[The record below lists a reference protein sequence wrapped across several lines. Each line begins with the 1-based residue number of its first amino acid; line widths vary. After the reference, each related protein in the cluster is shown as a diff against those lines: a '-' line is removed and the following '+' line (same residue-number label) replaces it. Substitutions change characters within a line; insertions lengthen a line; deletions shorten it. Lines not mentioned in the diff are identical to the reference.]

1 MYFYPYILS
10 VILGKL
16 SYFIIHFFPLLFH
29 ITSSLQPKPSIS
41 LSTSHFRKPRHA
53 VASSK
58 RYEDNFG
65 FVSSGINAVEKE
77 DHSLSFHGGRSYTS
91 KKTQGGKA
99 AAPHA
104 RNVSILDRFATFRSL
119 QLAISCYSIT

>member
-1 MYFYPYILS
+1 MSLYLIA
-10 VILGKL
+10 
-16 SYFIIHFFPLLFH
+16 HFFPSLFH

-65 FVSSGINAVEKE
+65 FVSSGINAVEKD
-77 DHSLSFHGGRSYTS
+77 DHLVSFHGGRSYTS

-99 AAPHA
+99 AAPHD
-104 RNVSILDRFATFRSL
+104 RNVSILYRVATN
-119 QLAISCYSIT
+119 

>member
-1 MYFYPYILS
+1 MFCLLIFLR
-10 VILGKL
+10 KL
-16 SYFIIHFFPLLFH
+16 SYSIIHFFPLLFH

-65 FVSSGINAVEKE
+65 FVSSGINAVEKD
-77 DHSLSFHGGRSYTS
+77 DHSVSFHGGRSYTS

-104 RNVSILDRFATFRSL
+104 RNVSIQYKFADYWSF
-119 QLAISCYSIT
+119 